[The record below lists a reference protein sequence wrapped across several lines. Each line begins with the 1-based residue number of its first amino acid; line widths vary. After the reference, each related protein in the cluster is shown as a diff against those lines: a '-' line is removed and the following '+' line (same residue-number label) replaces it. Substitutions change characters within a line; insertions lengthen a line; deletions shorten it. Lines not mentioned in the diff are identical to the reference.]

1 MTKLNLVVLS
11 AFAMG
16 LATSPA
22 NAQELRGFRA
32 DASIA
37 ADRFYSEGNNA
48 GKLGFGGSLG
58 VDAFVGNNFVLGVE
72 ASLLNSRAENITRDG
87 AGVAARKSFE
97 EWGGALRAG
106 VMTSPL
112 TLVYG
117 KVGVAWNEQR
127 KSFDADAVR
136 GDYYNHYNT
145 RGLVIG
151 GGVEHMLGDRFY
163 VKAEGRYAN
172 YRTNSSRLTGLIGVG
187 VLFGQSKPP
196 VR

>member
-1 MTKLNLVVLS
+1 
-11 AFAMG
+11 
-16 LATSPA
+16 
-22 NAQELRGFRA
+22 
-32 DASIA
+32 
-37 ADRFYSEGNNA
+37 
-48 GKLGFGGSLG
+48 
-58 VDAFVGNNFVLGVE
+58 VDAVP
-72 ASLLNSRAENITRDG
+72 AEP
-87 AGVAARKSFE
+87 AA
-97 EWGGALRAG
+97 AAAQP
-106 VMTSPL
+106 PL
-112 TLVYG
+112 QLKAVVVDTDHV
-117 KVGVAWNEQR
+117 
-127 KSFDADAVR
+127 DADAVR